1 MIDSVNFN
9 YDLDPAGKR
18 PSRGIWWAPTLSSQ
32 AMNIDTDLLK
42 SIEVIDSGVSA
53 KYGGFQGG
61 VVNAKT
67 RDPQKGFHGILS
79 TSHTSKNWS
88 KIFIDPVVEKNY
100 TENPMMLWLNKSDF
114 SKWRYRAGMEGY
126 VSENFGL
133 LFDYTRTSS
142 TIKNITKP
150 GVMDS
155 SIATQPDD
163 KRRAENYFIKGVVNV
178 GDNVIL
184 RPSFLYAL
192 HKDRTSIEYNLGSD
206 MSLHLGGYAAAIE
219 ADIDLDAVFL
229 EQSLSYSRYT
239 TSRYFDDKGGLYEY
253 RKSNIKNW
261 GNYNSRGTTY
271 SYQGGLND
279 IKENQKNL
287 SYKLDASLKE
297 FEAIGA
303 LHDVKGGL
311 ELTSQRGSYEVLTPY
326 NSYGSPSA
334 LPTGYVCASGDKTCI
349 NDDSFGGR
357 GQFLTT
363 RKYYGNVKNTLNLNK
378 ISFYIE
384 DEMKFGKFKIRPG
397 VRVERDSFNNDINVA
412 PRLVSEYEFLD
423 KNFLGFGLNRYYGRN
438 FFAYKIF
445 NDMQAHYKTYKRTA
459 PNQDFTL
466 DETDKTIGL
475 API

>member
-150 GVMDS
+150 G
-155 SIATQPDD
+155 
-163 KRRAENYFIKGVVNV
+163 G
-178 GDNVIL
+178 
-184 RPSFLYAL
+184 
-192 HKDRTSIEYNLGSD
+192 
-206 MSLHLGGYAAAIE
+206 
-219 ADIDLDAVFL
+219 
-229 EQSLSYSRYT
+229 
-239 TSRYFDDKGGLYEY
+239 
-253 RKSNIKNW
+253 
-261 GNYNSRGTTY
+261 
-271 SYQGGLND
+271 
-279 IKENQKNL
+279 
-287 SYKLDASLKE
+287 
-297 FEAIGA
+297 
-303 LHDVKGGL
+303 
-311 ELTSQRGSYEVLTPY
+311 
-326 NSYGSPSA
+326 
-334 LPTGYVCASGDKTCI
+334 
-349 NDDSFGGR
+349 
-357 GQFLTT
+357 
-363 RKYYGNVKNTLNLNK
+363 
-378 ISFYIE
+378 
-384 DEMKFGKFKIRPG
+384 
-397 VRVERDSFNNDINVA
+397 
-412 PRLVSEYEFLD
+412 
-423 KNFLGFGLNRYYGRN
+423 
-438 FFAYKIF
+438 
-445 NDMQAHYKTYKRTA
+445 
-459 PNQDFTL
+459 
-466 DETDKTIGL
+466 
-475 API
+475 